1 MRRLLPLVM
10 IRRGLVPLAVAVL
23 TAAAFLPTLAGSFL
37 NWDDNVNFLDNPAYR
52 GLGREQVHWPFTSV
66 FFGHY
71 IPLTRLSWS
80 LNWALGG
87 MDPWG
92 YHLANVLLHAA
103 NAVLF
108 YFMARRLLAAA
119 LADGAQAGRR
129 GADLC
134 AAAAVAALV
143 FGVHPLRVEPVAWIT
158 GRADVLCAFFVLLTT
173 WAYLRAVEAEGPARR
188 GLVLVAAVTLAAALL
203 SKGAALPFVGALLLL
218 DVYPLRRLRR
228 LGVWPLVRE
237 KIPLLLVTLAGAG
250 GVIYAVRH
258 GAVLTQISEH
268 GGLARL
274 AAAAYSFLMAPFRV
288 IWPAS
293 LSPLY
298 EMPARISALE
308 PRFALALA
316 GVVLVTVVLIG
327 LRRQWPGG
335 LAAWAFS
342 VLMLA
347 PTSAVVRQGADLAPD
362 RYSYLSAMGFAVLAG
377 GAALGVIRL
386 VQRGTVTRSMGWSAT
401 LAGIIALVGLGITSW
416 SYSQVWRESETLW
429 RWAVELDPDCS
440 VCHGKL
446 GESAL
451 GGPAGQTRAV
461 EAEGLFRRAIALRPD
476 LPDAYHN
483 LGTAL
488 VLQGRYAEAES
499 PLRGYMERAPWSAS
513 GPERLG
519 LVYLLEGRYEVA
531 VPLLRIAFVR
541 KPDAPDLR
549 RYLVQALEG
558 QAQALQAKGRGG
570 EAETLLAEVRGM
582 SAVSPEATRESRP
595 SPRP

>member
-1 MRRLLPLVM
+1 M
-10 IRRGLVPLAVAVL
+10 IRRGLVPLAVAGL
-23 TAAAFLPTLAGSFL
+23 TAAVFLPTLSGSFL

-52 GLGREQVHWPFTSV
+52 GLGREHIRWAFTSV
-66 FFGHY
+66 SFGHY
-71 IPLTRLSWS
+71 IPLTRLTWS
-80 LNWALGG
+80 FNWALGG
-87 MDPWG
+87 MDPRG
-92 YHLANVLLHAA
+92 YHLVNVLLHAA

-108 YFMARRLLAAA
+108 YFVARRLLAAA
-119 LADGAQAGRR
+119 SADGAQTGR
-129 GADLC
+129 GPDLC

-158 GRADVLCAFFVLLTT
+158 GRADVLCASFALVTT
-173 WAYLRAVEAEGPARR
+173 WVYLRAVEAEGPARR
-188 GLVLVAAVTLAAALL
+188 GLILVTAVTLAAALL

-218 DVYPLRRLRR
+218 DVYPLRRLGR
-228 LGVWPLVRE
+228 LGGWPLVRE
-237 KIPLLLVTLAGAG
+237 KVPLLLVTLAGAG

-274 AAAAYSFLMAPFRV
+274 TAAAYSFLIAPFRA
-288 IWPAS
+288 IWPVS

-298 EMPARISALE
+298 EMPARISPLE
-308 PRFALALA
+308 PRFAVALA
-316 GVVLVTVVLIG
+316 GVVLVTTVLIG
-327 LRRQWPGG
+327 LRARWPGG
-335 LAAWAFS
+335 LAAWTFS

-362 RYSYLSAMGFAVLAG
+362 RYSYLSGMGFAVLVG

-386 VQRGTVTRSMGWSAT
+386 VRRGTVTRSMGWSAA
-401 LAGIIALVGLGITSW
+401 LAALIALVGLGITSW
-416 SYSQVWRESETLW
+416 SYSQVWGESETLW

-451 GGPAGQTRAV
+451 GGPGGQTRAA

-476 LPDAYHN
+476 LPEAYYN

-499 PLRGYMERAPWSAS
+499 PLRRYMERAPWAAS

-519 LVYLLEGRYEVA
+519 LVYLLERRYEAA
-531 VPLLRIAFVR
+531 VPLLRSAFVR
-541 KPDAPDLR
+541 KPNAPDLR

-558 QAQALQAKGRGG
+558 QAQALQAQGRGG
-570 EAETLLAEVRGM
+570 EADTLLAEMRAV
-582 SAVSPEATRESRP
+582 SAVSPESAPESRR

>member
-1 MRRLLPLVM
+1 M
-10 IRRGLVPLAVAVL
+10 IRRGLVPLAVALL
-23 TAAAFLPTLAGSFL
+23 TAAAFLPTLSGSFL

-52 GLGREQVHWPFTSV
+52 GLGREQVRWAFTSV
-66 FFGHY
+66 SFGHY

-80 LNWALGG
+80 LNWVLGG

-92 YHLANVLLHAA
+92 YHLVNVLVHAT
-103 NAVLF
+103 NAVLV
-108 YFMARRLLAAA
+108 YFVARRLLASAS
-119 LADGAQAGRR
+119 ADGAQAGQRQP
-129 GADLC
+129 DLC

-158 GRADVLCAFFVLLTT
+158 ARADLLCALFVLLTT
-173 WAYLRAVEAEGPARR
+173 LAYLRAVEAEGSARR

-203 SKGAALPFVGALLLL
+203 SKGAAVPFVGALLLL

-228 LGVWPLVRE
+228 LGGWPVVRE
-237 KIPLLLVTLAGAG
+237 KVPLLLVTLAGTG
-250 GVIYAVRH
+250 GIIYAVRH
-258 GAVLTQISEH
+258 GAVITQISEH
-268 GGLARL
+268 GSLARL
-274 AAAAYSFLMAPFRV
+274 SAAAYSFLIAPFRV

-298 EMPARISALE
+298 EMPARISPLE

-316 GVVLVTVVLIG
+316 GVVLVTAVLVG
-327 LRRQWPGG
+327 LRGRWPGG
-335 LAAWAFS
+335 LAAWTFS

-347 PTSAVVRQGADLAPD
+347 PTSVVVRQGADLAPD
-362 RYSYLSAMGFAVLAG
+362 RYSYLSGMGFAMLVGG
-377 GAALGVIRL
+377 GALGMIRL
-386 VQRGTVTRSMGWSAT
+386 LRREALTRSMGWSVT
-401 LAGIIALVGLGITSW
+401 LAGLIALGGLGITSW
-416 SYSQVWRESETLW
+416 SYGQVWRESETLW

-451 GGPAGQTRAV
+451 SGPGGKTRV
-461 EAEGLFRRAIALRPD
+461 GEAEGLFRRSIALRPD
-476 LPDAYHN
+476 LPDAYFN

-499 PLRGYMERAPWSAS
+499 PLRSYMERAPWSAS

-519 LVYLLEGRYEVA
+519 LVYLLERRYEPA
-531 VPLLRIAFVR
+531 LPLLRIAFVQ

-549 RYLVQALEG
+549 RYLIQALEG
-558 QAQALQAKGRGG
+558 QAHALRAQGRDG
-570 EAETLLAEVRGM
+570 EADMLLAEVRTV
-582 SAVSPEATRESRP
+582 SAASPEATRESRP

>member
-1 MRRLLPLVM
+1 M
-10 IRRGLVPLAVAVL
+10 IRRALIAPAVALL
-23 TAAAFLPTLAGSFL
+23 TAASFVPTLQGSFL

-52 GLGREQVHWPFTSV
+52 GLGREQIRWAFTSAS
-66 FFGHY
+66 FGHY

-80 LNWALGG
+80 LNWVLGG
-87 MDPWG
+87 MDPRG
-92 YHLANVLLHAA
+92 YHLVNVLLHAA
-103 NAVLF
+103 NGVLL
-108 YFMARRLLAAA
+108 YFVARRLLAAA
-119 LADGAQAGRR
+119 VTDGGQGGRR
-129 GADLC
+129 GLDLC

-143 FGVHPLRVEPVAWIT
+143 FSVHPLRVEPVAWIT
-158 GRADVLCAFFVLLTT
+158 GRADVLCAFFALVTT
-173 WAYLRAVEAEGPARR
+173 WAYLRAVEAEGSARR

-228 LGVWPLVRE
+228 LGGWPLVRE
-237 KIPLLLVTLAGAG
+237 KVPLLLVTLAGAG

-274 AAAAYSFLMAPFRV
+274 TAAAFSFLIAPFRA
-288 IWPAS
+288 IWPVS

-298 EMPARISALE
+298 EMPARISPFE
-308 PRFALALA
+308 PRFAMALA
-316 GVVLVTVVLIG
+316 GVVLVTTVLIG
-327 LRRQWPGG
+327 LRARWPGG
-335 LAAWAFS
+335 LAAWTFS

-362 RYSYLSAMGFAVLAG
+362 RYSYLSGMGFAVLAG

-386 VQRGTVTRSMGWSAT
+386 VRRGTVTRSMGWSAA
-401 LAGIIALVGLGITSW
+401 LAGVIALAGLGITSW

-451 GGPAGQTRAV
+451 GGPARQTRVV

-476 LPDAYHN
+476 LPDAYYN

-499 PLRGYMERAPWSAS
+499 PLRSYMERAPWSAS

-519 LVYLLEGRYEVA
+519 LVYLLERRYEAA
-531 VPLLRIAFVR
+531 VPLLRIAFAR

-558 QAQALQAKGRGG
+558 QAQALEAQGRGG
-570 EAETLLAEVRGM
+570 EAETLLAEVRTV
-582 SAVSPEATRESRP
+582 SAVS
-595 SPRP
+595 SPRR

>member
-1 MRRLLPLVM
+1 M
-10 IRRGLVPLAVAVL
+10 IRRGLVPLAVAGL
-23 TAAAFLPTLAGSFL
+23 TAAVFLPTLSGSFL

-52 GLGREQVHWPFTSV
+52 GLGREHIRWAFTSV
-66 FFGHY
+66 SFGHY
-71 IPLTRLSWS
+71 IPLTRLTWS
-80 LNWALGG
+80 FNWALGG
-87 MDPWG
+87 MDPRG
-92 YHLANVLLHAA
+92 YHLVNVLLHAA

-108 YFMARRLLAAA
+108 YFVARRLLAAA
-119 LADGAQAGRR
+119 SADGAQTGR
-129 GADLC
+129 GPDLC

-158 GRADVLCAFFVLLTT
+158 GRADVLCASFALVTT
-173 WAYLRAVEAEGPARR
+173 WVYLRAVEAEGPARR
-188 GLVLVAAVTLAAALL
+188 GLILVTAVTLAAALL

-228 LGVWPLVRE
+228 LGGWPLVRE
-237 KIPLLLVTLAGAG
+237 KVPLLLVTLAGAG

-274 AAAAYSFLMAPFRV
+274 TAAAYSFLIAPFRA
-288 IWPAS
+288 IWPVS

-298 EMPARISALE
+298 EMPARISPLE

-316 GVVLVTVVLIG
+316 GVVLVTTVLIG
-327 LRRQWPGG
+327 LRARWPGG
-335 LAAWAFS
+335 LAAWTFS

-362 RYSYLSAMGFAVLAG
+362 RYSYLSGMGFAVLVG

-386 VQRGTVTRSMGWSAT
+386 VRRGTVTRSMGWSAA
-401 LAGIIALVGLGITSW
+401 LAALIALVGLGITSW
-416 SYSQVWRESETLW
+416 SYSQVWGESETLW

-451 GGPAGQTRAV
+451 GGPGGQTRAA

-476 LPDAYHN
+476 LPEAYYN

-499 PLRGYMERAPWSAS
+499 PLRRYMERAPWAAS

-519 LVYLLEGRYEVA
+519 LVYLLERRYEAA
-531 VPLLRIAFVR
+531 VPLLRSAFVR
-541 KPDAPDLR
+541 KPNAPDLR

-558 QAQALQAKGRGG
+558 QAQALQAQGRGG
-570 EAETLLAEVRGM
+570 EADTLLAEMRAV
-582 SAVSPEATRESRP
+582 SAVSPESAPESRR

>member
-1 MRRLLPLVM
+1 M
-10 IRRGLVPLAVAVL
+10 IRPGLVPLAVALL
-23 TAAAFLPTLAGSFL
+23 TAAAFLPTLSGSFL

-52 GLGREQVHWPFTSV
+52 GLGREQVRWAFTSV
-66 FFGHY
+66 SFGHY

-80 LNWALGG
+80 LNWVLGG

-92 YHLANVLLHAA
+92 YHLVNVLLHAA
-103 NAVLF
+103 NALLV
-108 YFMARRLLAAA
+108 YFVARRLLAAA
-119 LADGAQAGRR
+119 IADGAQAGRR
-129 GADLC
+129 EQDLC
-134 AAAAVAALV
+134 VAAAGAALV

-158 GRADVLCAFFVLLTT
+158 GRADLLCAFFVLLTT
-173 WAYLRAVEAEGPARR
+173 WAYLRAVEAEEPARR
-188 GLVLVAAVTLAAALL
+188 GLVLVAALTLAAALL

-228 LGVWPLVRE
+228 LGGWPLVRE
-237 KIPLLLVTLAGAG
+237 KVPLLLVTLAGAG

-258 GAVLTQISEH
+258 GAVITQISEH
-268 GGLARL
+268 GSLARL
-274 AAAAYSFLMAPFRV
+274 FAAAYSFLIAPFRV
-288 IWPAS
+288 IWPSS

-298 EMPARISALE
+298 EMPARISPLE

-316 GVVLVTVVLIG
+316 GVVLVTAVLIG
-327 LRRQWPGG
+327 LRGRWPGG
-335 LAAWAFS
+335 LAAWTFS

-347 PTSAVVRQGADLAPD
+347 PTSVVVRQGADLAPD
-362 RYSYLSAMGFAVLAG
+362 RYSYLSGMGFAVLVG
-377 GAALGVIRL
+377 GGALGVIRL
-386 VQRGTVTRSMGWSAT
+386 LRRETLTRSMGWSVT
-401 LAGIIALVGLGITSW
+401 LAALIALVGLGITSW

-451 GGPAGQTRAV
+451 GGPAGKTRAV
-461 EAEGLFRRAIALRPD
+461 EAEGLFRRSIALRPD
-476 LPDAYHN
+476 LPDAYFN

-499 PLRGYMERAPWSAS
+499 PLRSYMERAPWSAS

-519 LVYLLEGRYEVA
+519 LVYLLEGRYEPA
-531 VPLLRIAFVR
+531 LPLLRIAFVR

-549 RYLVQALEG
+549 RYLIQALEG
-558 QAQALQAKGRGG
+558 QAHALRAKGRDG
-570 EAETLLAEVRGM
+570 EADLLLAEVRTV
-582 SAVSPEATRESRP
+582 SAASPEATRESRP